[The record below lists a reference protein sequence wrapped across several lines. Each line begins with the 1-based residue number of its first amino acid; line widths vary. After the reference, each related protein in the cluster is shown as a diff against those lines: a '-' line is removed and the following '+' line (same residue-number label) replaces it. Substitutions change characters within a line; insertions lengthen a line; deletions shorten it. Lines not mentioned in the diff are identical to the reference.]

1 MKAIT
6 RHIGVASLLTLFLGA
21 CGAPDPSQDSSTDDT
36 QGSGAQN
43 GADLSSTQQAVYNG
57 WTAYT
62 SEEYAPVVC
71 DSAALVNRAQ
81 CRGRY
86 CDDIRAY
93 CQPTAGTVGASYWTT
108 YFSEEGTDYRYCN
121 AGYWVTGFSCSGDYC
136 DNISLQCT
144 YIYGISAKNC
154 YWTGW
159 HSEEGGGT
167 LAFGNQYYARGAQCD
182 GSNCDNKR
190 YYVCQP

>member
-1 MKAIT
+1 MNMTT
-6 RHIGVASLLTLFLGA
+6 RDISVAFLVSLFLGA
-21 CGAPDPSQDSSTDDT
+21 CGAENPSRDSSADNGGGTGE
-36 QGSGAQN
+36 QA
-43 GADLSSTQQAVYNG
+43 GADISSTQQAVYNG

-62 SEEYAPVVC
+62 SEEYAPIVC
-71 DSAALVNRAQ
+71 DSAALMNQVQ

-86 CDDIRAY
+86 CDDTRAY
-93 CQPTAGTVGASYWTT
+93 CQPTVGSVGASYWTT
-108 YFSEEGTDYRYCN
+108 YFSEESTDYRYCN
-121 AGYWVTGFSCSGDYC
+121 AGYWMTGIACSGDYC

-159 HSEEGGGT
+159 HSEEGGGA
-167 LAFGNQYYARGAQCD
+167 LNFGNQYYARGAQCD